1 MYGIAI
7 FVDGLFLIA
16 SLYIGIAEPKEFIDD
31 FHSNQVYSNW
41 GNAKKEL
48 RIAYFVLAF
57 ILLIVIGLLF
67 YAFIVFHKAR
77 KYLAENPRRCS
88 LFPDTFI
95 GRRPI
100 HYYGFYNNSP
110 KCSQNS
116 TNQQMPAPAYTVHN
130 SQQFY
135 SSEIVNP
142 PPSIGAGVV
151 VEVKPPKY

>member
-1 MYGIAI
+1 M
-7 FVDGLFLIA
+7 
-16 SLYIGIAEPKEFIDD
+16 
-31 FHSNQVYSNW
+31 
-41 GNAKKEL
+41 
-48 RIAYFVLAF
+48 
-57 ILLIVIGLLF
+57 VIGLIF

-100 HYYGFYNNSP
+100 NHYGFYNNSP
-110 KCSQNS
+110 MCSQDYSAN
-116 TNQQMPAPAYTVHN
+116 QMPAPAYTVHN

-151 VEVKPPKY
+151 LEVKPQKY